1 MLCAGGQQRG
11 RRVSFQH
18 CTARVCFQH
27 RAGPGKAC
35 CAALRAQPFPWAFL
49 CSGVICSNLPLLS
62 RWEHSCVQWV
72 LGAVLLLGTWQ
83 HWELLP
89 RWVGCRQRPAAP
101 QLGGLWGSVM
111 GQRSS
116 AFPTGDKMSVGP
128 LAQPA
133 YGSGSVQRIPAVG
146 VRWGGGAADVALA
159 LCRRGGAALRAA
171 LSTAVCP
178 CRFSVNK
185 RIFVVGFGLYGSIHG
200 PTDYQVNI
208 QVCGCSCVCSVA
220 SVALD
225 GGSAQQCLQPSAVA
239 RMESDGVSCRSS
251 TRTVTRCWGRTTR
264 ASAATAPPTPSG

>member
-1 MLCAGGQQRG
+1 MGARSSSPPRHVAALGAPAAVGRVPAASCSPTTRWAVGLSDGAAQLCLPHRGQNERG
-11 RRVSFQH
+11 AISTASLRV
-18 CTARVCFQH
+18 RVC
-27 RAGPGKAC
+27 AED
-35 CAALRAQPFPWAFL
+35 
-49 CSGVICSNLPLLS
+49 S
-62 RWEHSCVQWV
+62 SC
-72 LGAVLLLGTWQ
+72 
-83 HWELLP
+83 
-89 RWVGCRQRPAAP
+89 GCE
-101 QLGGLWGSVM
+101 V
-111 GQRSS
+111 
-116 AFPTGDKMSVGP
+116 
-128 LAQPA
+128 
-133 YGSGSVQRIPAVG
+133 
-146 VRWGGGAADVALA
+146 GGGAADVALA